1 MVKNL
6 QDEPDYKQMRVN
18 IIGNHKKDTGVS
30 QDVHILHG
38 MIVHALGQETQIRH
52 IPHYHPQC
60 PQAEVNFFIEV
71 INPALFIFAKKN
83 IWIPNPEWTYK
94 TWEPYAHMVD
104 EIWVKTHEAEKLF
117 GEWSSKV
124 RYIGWTSIDKV
135 MPDKKNYWKAIVPV
149 GKNMWRN
156 PRPLIQTY
164 MWIQKHDRTLYQG
177 LPELHIV
184 HDPNHVQ
191 LPPVPEEVK
200 GKVILHSEVMKEK
213 EYDELLQEC
222 GLCICL
228 SAAEGFGHAVNE
240 AMSAGCVMLLSPLDA
255 FMELTQNKMVLWVSE
270 LKRTPHPQCMGDLY
284 DVDQKS
290 IYETLITYA
299 SSQFIWK
306 RGYSLAARDMYE
318 KNHKEFL
325 ERITEVIKTTFDGTE
340 EYSLENQFPK
350 EEDMPKVSIL
360 TITRDRRTF
369 IPLAKYCF
377 LAQAYPEEKLEW
389 VIVDD
394 GDDQIKDLV
403 SDLPNVKY
411 ILCDEKMT
419 IGAKRNLAV
428 EKASH
433 DVLMMLDDDDVYPN
447 NSVLTRVAY
456 LLAEPKKGAVFC
468 TTIPCYDI
476 HDKKSFMNV
485 PPNVLRMSERVSEA
499 TLCFTRE
506 FWEKG
511 KFPDQ
516 QIAEGNAFIRGRE
529 EMCRDVSPQDVIV
542 SLVHKKNTSSRKAP
556 PGESNGCHYGFSDD
570 LFTLVSEIAEAI

>member
-1 MVKNL
+1 
-6 QDEPDYKQMRVN
+6 MRVN
-18 IIGNHKKDTGVS
+18 IIGNLKKNTGVS

-38 MIVHALGQETQIRH
+38 MIAHAFGKDVLIRH
-52 IPHYHPQC
+52 IPHYYPQC

-71 INPALFIFAKKN
+71 VNPALFMFAKKN

-94 TWEPYAHMVD
+94 TWEPYARMVD
-104 EIWVKTHEAEKLF
+104 EIWVKTREAETLF
-117 GEWSSKV
+117 SEWSSKV
-124 RYIGWTSIDKV
+124 VYVGWTSIDKV
-135 MPDKKNYWKAIVPV
+135 MPDRKNYAKAIVPV

-164 MWIQKHDRTLYQG
+164 MWIRKNDPALYTT

-184 HDPNHVQ
+184 HSPEHVAVAMI
-191 LPPVPEEVK
+191 PPEIAS
-200 GKVILHSEVMKEK
+200 KVILHSEVMKEAD
-213 EYDELLQEC
+213 YDELLHEC

-240 AMSAGCVMLLSPLDA
+240 AMSAGCILLLSPVA
-255 FMELTQNKMVLWVSE
+255 PFMELTQGKNVLWVSE
-270 LKRTPHPQCMGDLY
+270 LKRTAHPQCLGDLY
-284 DVDQKS
+284 DVDQRS
-290 IYETLITYA
+290 VCEALGLYSA
-299 SSQFIWK
+299 NHFHWK
-306 RGYSLAARDMYE
+306 RGQSDASREMYE
-318 KNHKEFL
+318 ANHQAFIQ
-325 ERITEVIKTTFDGTE
+325 RITERLQATCEGIQEYVLE
-340 EYSLENQFPK
+340 EQFPK
-350 EEDMPKVSIL
+350 EDDMPKVSVI
-360 TITRDRRTF
+360 TVTRDRRAF

-377 LAQAYPEEKLEW
+377 LAQSYPEDKLEW

-394 GDDQIKDLV
+394 GNDQIKDLV

-411 ILCDEKMT
+411 ILCDGTLT

-428 EKASH
+428 QSASH
-433 DVLMMLDDDDVYPN
+433 DVLCMMDDDDVYPN

-456 LLAEPKKGAVFC
+456 LMAEPKQKAVFC
-468 TTIPCYDI
+468 TTIPCFDI

-506 FWEKG
+506 FWNARQ
-511 KFPDQ
+511 FPDE

-542 SLVHKKNTSSRKAP
+542 SLIHKKNTSSRKTPEGPA
-556 PGESNGCHYGFSDD
+556 NGCHYGFSDD
-570 LFTLVSEIAEAI
+570 LYTLVSEIAESVEGLIQIQSNMD